1 MKIIEENKNID
12 TSNYMKSDKNL
23 INTNITYENIS
34 KEDINIINKYI
45 TPKNNYW
52 NNYSK
57 NEFSY
62 KLKNFHEL
70 LFKKTNFI
78 RSIETINQN
87 EPLCPNNIN
96 NICNINNITQKFINK
111 KIYMSPI
118 EYFYYIKP
126 NAIQG
131 RLNYFIKTINNE
143 SSIGV
148 EYVQRRSKRAFF
160 LQNVTYLPNNN
171 EFLMKYNYAKRE
183 DDFKRKSNIYT
194 TKIKLIHN
202 FLNRPY
208 IFRDYFLFDPKKKLS
223 LIFSHRNINNY
234 FDEVA
239 INTNEKNNSVNEIV
253 MNLPE
258 HDSTFNIK
266 LLYEKN
272 ILYNKVFKNNCNDND
287 NNIYENNSLTK
298 ISSEIINSLNTLYSK
313 NKIFLR
319 KLFYINPSIQL
330 QFNLETAFL
339 FNVHNLYHNIKYK
352 IKKKEYIKPKNDDYK
367 IHEKLYSYNFKGILN
382 PSKKLQFLGTN
393 KTMHS
398 YMLGNSFYS
407 LFNNKIIF
415 KKMPIFNIFEMQKD
429 GFEISPYV
437 HFNSLITIDKFN
449 FNKIPKN
456 FKDLVSFIDNNDNNL
471 LRMTAGLGVNIISKL
486 FSFEIIYT
494 PYVKK
499 NLTDIHSKFTV
510 KFGID

>member
-1 MKIIEENKNID
+1 MI
-12 TSNYMKSDKNL
+12 
-23 INTNITYENIS
+23 
-34 KEDINIINKYI
+34 
-45 TPKNNYW
+45 
-52 NNYSK
+52 
-57 NEFSY
+57 
-62 KLKNFHEL
+62 LKR
-70 LFKKTNFI
+70 TNFI
-78 RSIETINQN
+78 RDIEVTKEIG
-87 EPLCPNNIN
+87 PSNIN
-96 NICNINNITQKFINK
+96 IHQKFINK
-111 KIYMSPI
+111 RIYMSPI

-131 RLNYFIKTINNE
+131 KLNYYINKLNNE
-143 SSIGV
+143 TSLGV

-160 LQNVTYLPNNN
+160 IQNVSYLSNNN

-183 DDFKRKSNIYT
+183 DDFKRKSNTYT

-202 FLNRPY
+202 FLTRPF
-208 IFRDYFLFDPKKKLS
+208 IFKDYFLLDPRQRIS

-272 ILYNKVFKNNCNDND
+272 VLKK
-287 NNIYENNSLTK
+287 EGKTESNSLTK
-298 ISSEIINSLNTLYSK
+298 ISSEVINSLNTLFLK

-319 KLFYINPSIQL
+319 KLFNLNSTIQV
-330 QFNLETAFL
+330 QFNLESAFL
-339 FNVHNLYHNIKYK
+339 FNINNFYHNIRAKLQK
-352 IKKKEYIKPKNDDYK
+352 DKYIKPKNDDYK
-367 IHEKLYSYNFKGILN
+367 IHEKLYAYNFKGILN

-398 YMLGNSFYS
+398 YMLGNNFYS
-407 LFNNKIIF
+407 LFNNKILF
-415 KKMPIFNIFEMQKD
+415 KKMPIFNFFEMEKD
-429 GFEISPYV
+429 GFEIAPYI

-449 FNKIPKN
+449 FNKIPRN
-456 FKDLVSFIDNNDNNL
+456 IKDITNIIDDKDNNII
-471 LRMTAGLGVNIISKL
+471 RMTSGLGVNIISKL

-499 NLTDIHSKFTV
+499 NMTDIHSKFTV

>member
-1 MKIIEENKNID
+1 M
-12 TSNYMKSDKNL
+12 
-23 INTNITYENIS
+23 
-34 KEDINIINKYI
+34 
-45 TPKNNYW
+45 KNNEQSDPSF
-52 NNYSK
+52 NIQIK
-57 NEFSY
+57 NDLI
-62 KLKNFHEL
+62 LKR
-70 LFKKTNFI
+70 TNFI
-78 RSIETINQN
+78 RDIEVTKEIM
-87 EPLCPNNIN
+87 PPNIN
-96 NICNINNITQKFINK
+96 IHKKFINK
-111 KIYMSPI
+111 RIYMSPI
-118 EYFYYIKP
+118 EYFYYLKP

-131 RLNYFIKTINNE
+131 KLNYYIKKLNNE
-143 SSIGV
+143 TSLGV

-160 LQNVTYLPNNN
+160 IQNVSYLSNNN

-183 DDFKRKSNIYT
+183 DDFKRKSNIYS
-194 TKIKLIHN
+194 TKVKLIHN
-202 FLNRPY
+202 FLTRPY
-208 IFRDYFLFDPKKKLS
+208 IFKDYFLFDPKKRIS
-223 LIFSHRNINNY
+223 LIFNHRNINNF

-272 ILYNKVFKNNCNDND
+272 ILAKEGRM
-287 NNIYENNSLTK
+287 ENNSLTK
-298 ISSEIINSLNTLYSK
+298 ISTEIINSLNTLYSK

-319 KLFYINPSIQL
+319 KLFNVNPSIQV

-339 FNVHNLYHNIKYK
+339 FNINNFYHNIRSKLQK
-352 IKKKEYIKPKNDDYK
+352 GKYIKPKNDDYK

-393 KTMHS
+393 KIMHS
-398 YMLGNSFYS
+398 YMLGNNFYS

-415 KKMPIFNIFEMQKD
+415 KRMPIFNIFEMEKD
-429 GFEISPYV
+429 GFDISPFI

-449 FNKIPKN
+449 FNKIPRNLTDIKN
-456 FKDLVSFIDNNDNNL
+456 IVTDKDNNVI
-471 LRMTAGLGVNIISKL
+471 RMSAGFGVNIISKL
-486 FSFEIIYT
+486 FSFEIVYT

-499 NLTDIHSKFTV
+499 DITDIHSKFTV

>member
-1 MKIIEENKNID
+1 MENKNEK
-12 TSNYMKSDKNL
+12 SKKKYKYNYLKKEEEN
-23 INTNITYENIS
+23 INISYENIS
-34 KEDINIINKYI
+34 EKDIDIINKSI
-45 TPKNNYW
+45 IPNNFWKNNE
-52 NNYSK
+52 SK
-57 NEFSY
+57 NFCFN
-62 KLKNFHEL
+62 KKFKNL
-70 LFKKTNFI
+70 IFKKTNFI
-78 RSIETINQN
+78 RDIETSKESECSNT
-87 EPLCPNNIN
+87 NIH
-96 NICNINNITQKFINK
+96 QKFINK
-111 KIYMSPI
+111 RVYMSPI
-118 EYFYYIKP
+118 EYFYYLKP

-131 RLNYFIKTINNE
+131 KLNYYIKKINNE

-160 LQNVTYLPNNN
+160 IQNVSYLSNNN

-183 DDFKRKSNIYT
+183 DDFKRKSNIYS
-194 TKIKLIHN
+194 TKVKLIHN
-202 FLNRPY
+202 FLTRPY
-208 IFRDYFLFDPKKKLS
+208 IFKDYFLFDPKKRIS
-223 LIFSHRNINNY
+223 LIFNHRNINNF

-272 ILYNKVFKNNCNDND
+272 ILAKEGRM
-287 NNIYENNSLTK
+287 ENNSLTK
-298 ISSEIINSLNTLYSK
+298 ISTEIINSLNTLYSK

-319 KLFYINPSIQL
+319 KLFNVNPSIQV

-339 FNVHNLYHNIKYK
+339 FNINNFYHNIRSKLQK
-352 IKKKEYIKPKNDDYK
+352 GKYIKPKNDDYK

-393 KTMHS
+393 KIMHS
-398 YMLGNSFYS
+398 YMLGNNFYS

-415 KKMPIFNIFEMQKD
+415 KRMPIFNIFEMEKD
-429 GFEISPYV
+429 GFDISPFI

-449 FNKIPKN
+449 FNKIPRNLTDIKN
-456 FKDLVSFIDNNDNNL
+456 IVADKDNNII
-471 LRMTAGLGVNIISKL
+471 RMSAGLGVNIISKL
-486 FSFEIIYT
+486 FSFEIVYT

-499 NLTDIHSKFTV
+499 DITDIHSKFTV

>member
-1 MKIIEENKNID
+1 MESKKEDDINFFNGEKRIISSE
-12 TSNYMKSDKNL
+12 
-23 INTNITYENIS
+23 ITYENIS
-34 KEDINIINKYI
+34 REDINIINKHI
-45 TPKNNYW
+45 IPKENNYW
-52 NNYSK
+52 NNFPI
-57 NEFSY
+57 NGLSY
-62 KLKNFHEL
+62 KIKNFQNL
-70 LFKKTNFI
+70 IYKKTNFI
-78 RSIETINQN
+78 KNIETAIKSDSSFS
-87 EPLCPNNIN
+87 PKVNIN
-96 NICNINNITQKFINK
+96 QKFINK

-131 RLNYFIKTINNE
+131 RLNYYIKKFNNE
-143 SSIGV
+143 SSLGV

-160 LQNVTYLPNNN
+160 LQNVTYLANNN

-194 TKIKLIHN
+194 TKVKFIHN
-202 FLNRPY
+202 FLTRPY
-208 IFRDYFLFDPKKKLS
+208 IFKNYFLFDPKKTLS

-239 INTNEKNNSVNEIV
+239 ININERNNSVNEIV

-258 HDSTFNIK
+258 HDSIFGIK

-272 ILYNKVFKNNCNDND
+272 ILYNKKLNTINGA
-287 NNIYENNSLTK
+287 YENNSLTK
-298 ISSEIINSLNTLYSK
+298 ISTEVVNSLNTLYSK

-319 KLFYINPSIQL
+319 KLFYINPLIQM
-330 QFNLETAFL
+330 QFNMETAFL
-339 FNVHNLYHNIKYK
+339 FNIHNLYHNIKYK
-352 IKKKEYIKPKNDDYK
+352 IKKNKYVKPKNDDFK

-382 PSKKLQFLGTN
+382 PSKKCQFLGTN
-393 KTMHS
+393 KTLHS
-398 YMLGNSFYS
+398 YMLGNAFYS

-437 HFNSLITIDKFN
+437 HFNSLITVDKFN
-449 FNKIPKN
+449 INKVPKN
-456 FKDLVSFIDNNDNNL
+456 MKDIISIIDNGDNNL
-471 LRMTAGLGVNIISKL
+471 LRMSAGLGVNIISKL
-486 FSFEIIYT
+486 FSFEIVYT

>member
-1 MKIIEENKNID
+1 MNEEKGEIKNTSNEEKKIINAQ
-12 TSNYMKSDKNL
+12 
-23 INTNITYENIS
+23 ITYENIS
-34 KEDINIINKYI
+34 NEDINLINTFI
-45 TPKNNYW
+45 TPKEKKIW
-52 NNYSK
+52 NNFPE

-62 KLKNFHEL
+62 KLKNFQEL

-78 RSIETINQN
+78 KNIETTKKFEPLDSRNIKINQKF
-87 EPLCPNNIN
+87 NNK
-96 NICNINNITQKFINK
+96 Q
-111 KIYMSPI
+111 IYMSPI

-131 RLNYFIKTINNE
+131 RLNYYIKKFNNE

-160 LQNVTYLPNNN
+160 LQNITYLNNRN

-208 IFRDYFLFDPKKKLS
+208 IFKDYFLFDPRKRIS

-239 INTNEKNNSVNEIV
+239 VNTNEKNNSVNEIV

-272 ILYNKVFKNNCNDND
+272 ILYNKKFDMN
-287 NNIYENNSLTK
+287 NNIFENNSLTK
-298 ISSEIINSLNTLYSK
+298 ISSEIVNSLNTLFSK

-319 KLFYINPSIQL
+319 KLFYINPFIQL

-339 FNVHNLYHNIKYK
+339 FNVHNLYHNIRYK
-352 IKKKEYIKPKNDDYK
+352 IQKNKYIKPKNDDFK

-393 KTMHS
+393 KTLHS
-398 YMLGNSFYS
+398 YMLGNAFYT

-415 KKMPIFNIFEMQKD
+415 KRMPIFNIFEMQKD

-437 HFNSLITIDKFN
+437 HFNSLVTVDKFN
-449 FNKIPKN
+449 LNKIPKN
-456 FKDLVSFIDNNDNNL
+456 FRDLKSIIDINDNNFV
-471 LRMTAGLGVNIISKL
+471 RMSAGLGVNIISKL

>member
-1 MKIIEENKNID
+1 MKLKIDENNNID
-12 TSNYMKSDKNL
+12 TFMKGENKL
-23 INTNITYENIS
+23 INTNISYENIS
-34 KEDINIINKYI
+34 KEDINIIKNYI
-45 TPKNNYW
+45 TPKKDYW
-52 NNYSK
+52 NNYPIK
-57 NEFSY
+57 EFSY
-62 KLKNFHEL
+62 KLKNFQEL
-70 LFKKTNFI
+70 IFKKSNFI
-78 RSIETINQN
+78 QSIETLNQN
-87 EPLCPNNIN
+87 ESLPSSSPPFNK
-96 NICNINNITQKFINK
+96 NITQKFINK

-131 RLNYFIKTINNE
+131 QLNYYIKTLNNE

-160 LQNVTYLPNNN
+160 LQNRTYLPNNN

-208 IFRDYFLFDPKKKLS
+208 IFRDYFLFDPKKRIS

-272 ILYNKVFKNNCNDND
+272 ILYNKKFKNNDNL
-287 NNIYENNSLTK
+287 YENNSLTK

-319 KLFYINPSIQL
+319 KLFYINPFIQL

-352 IKKKEYIKPKNDDYK
+352 IKKNEYIKPKNDDYK

-382 PSKKLQFLGTN
+382 PSKKCQFYGTN
-393 KTMHS
+393 KTLHS

-415 KKMPIFNIFEMQKD
+415 KKMPIFNIFEIQKD
-429 GFEISPYV
+429 GFEISPYI
-437 HFNSLITIDKFN
+437 HFNSLITIDKLN

-456 FKDLVSFIDNNDNNL
+456 IKDLTSFIDNNDNNL

-499 NLTDIHSKFTV
+499 NITDIHSKFTV
-510 KFGID
+510 KLGID

>member
-1 MKIIEENKNID
+1 MEIKNEKNKKCCKNNSLVNDEKNI
-12 TSNYMKSDKNL
+12 
-23 INTNITYENIS
+23 NISYENIS
-34 KEDINIINKYI
+34 EKDINIINKYI
-45 TPKNNYW
+45 IHNNFWKNKETNISPF
-52 NNYSK
+52 NN
-57 NEFSY
+57 
-62 KLKNFHEL
+62 KNFKNL
-70 LFKKTNFI
+70 IFKKTNFI
-78 RSIETINQN
+78 KDIEASKETELQ
-87 EPLCPNNIN
+87 NIN
-96 NICNINNITQKFINK
+96 IHHNFINK
-111 KIYMSPI
+111 RVYMSPI

-131 RLNYFIKTINNE
+131 KLNYYIKKINNE

-160 LQNVTYLPNNN
+160 IQNVSYLSNNN

-183 DDFKRKSNIYT
+183 DDFKRKSNIYS

-202 FLNRPY
+202 FLTRPY
-208 IFRDYFLFDPKKKLS
+208 IFKDYFLFDPKNRIS
-223 LIFSHRNINNY
+223 LILNHRNINNY

-272 ILYNKVFKNNCNDND
+272 ILKKERKM
-287 NNIYENNSLTK
+287 ENNSLTK
-298 ISSEIINSLNTLYSK
+298 ISTEIINSLNTLYSK

-319 KLFYINPSIQL
+319 KIFNINPIMQF
-330 QFNLETAFL
+330 QFNLESAFL
-339 FNVHNLYHNIKYK
+339 FNINNLYHNIKYSLQK
-352 IKKKEYIKPKNDDYK
+352 DKNIKPKNDDYK

-393 KTMHS
+393 KVMHS
-398 YMLGNSFYS
+398 YMLGNNFYS

-415 KKMPIFNIFEMQKD
+415 KKMPIFNIFEMEKD
-429 GFEISPYV
+429 GFEISPYI
-437 HFNSLITIDKFN
+437 HFNSLITVDKFN

-456 FKDLVSFIDNNDNNL
+456 IDDIKNIVADKNNNII
-471 LRMTAGLGVNIISKL
+471 RMSSGLGINIISKL

-499 NLTDIHSKFTV
+499 DITDIHSKFTV
-510 KFGID
+510 KLGID

>member
-1 MKIIEENKNID
+1 MNDEKGEIKNTSNEEKKIINAQ
-12 TSNYMKSDKNL
+12 
-23 INTNITYENIS
+23 ITYENIS
-34 KEDINIINKYI
+34 NEDINLINTFI
-45 TPKNNYW
+45 TPKEKKIW
-52 NNYSK
+52 NNFPE

-62 KLKNFHEL
+62 KLKNFQEL

-78 RSIETINQN
+78 KNIETTKKFEPLDSRNIKINQKF
-87 EPLCPNNIN
+87 NNK
-96 NICNINNITQKFINK
+96 Q
-111 KIYMSPI
+111 IYMSPI

-131 RLNYFIKTINNE
+131 RLNYYIKKFNNE

-160 LQNVTYLPNNN
+160 LQNITYLNNRN

-194 TKIKLIHN
+194 TKLKLIHN

-208 IFRDYFLFDPKKKLS
+208 IFKDYFLFDPRKRIS

-239 INTNEKNNSVNEIV
+239 VNTNEKNNSVNEIV

-266 LLYEKN
+266 FLYEKN
-272 ILYNKVFKNNCNDND
+272 ILYNKKFDMN
-287 NNIYENNSLTK
+287 NNIFENNSLTK
-298 ISSEIINSLNTLYSK
+298 ISSEIVNSLNTLFSK

-319 KLFYINPSIQL
+319 KLFYINPFIQL

-339 FNVHNLYHNIKYK
+339 FNVHNLYHNIRYK
-352 IKKKEYIKPKNDDYK
+352 IQKNKYIKPKNDDFK

-393 KTMHS
+393 KTLHS
-398 YMLGNSFYS
+398 YMLGNAFYT

-415 KKMPIFNIFEMQKD
+415 KRMPIFNIFEMQKD

-437 HFNSLITIDKFN
+437 HFNSLVTVDKFN
-449 FNKIPKN
+449 LNKIPKN
-456 FKDLVSFIDNNDNNL
+456 FRDLKSIIDINDNNFV
-471 LRMTAGLGVNIISKL
+471 RMSAGLGVNIISKL

>member
-1 MKIIEENKNID
+1 MEVKKGDNKNFNLNILKD
-12 TSNYMKSDKNL
+12 DKKL
-23 INTNITYENIS
+23 INTKITYENIS
-34 KEDINIINKYI
+34 NEDINIINKYI
-45 TPKNNYW
+45 TPKEKNFW
-52 NNYSK
+52 NNYPL
-57 NEFSY
+57 NELSY
-62 KLKNFHEL
+62 KLKTFQDL
-70 LFKKTNFI
+70 LFKKSNFI
-78 RSIETINQN
+78 KSIESTRQS
-87 EPLCPNNIN
+87 ESLFSSNIN
-96 NICNINNITQKFINK
+96 VTQKFINK
-111 KIYMSPI
+111 NIYMSPI

-131 RLNYFIKTINNE
+131 RLNYYIKKINNE

-160 LQNVTYLPNNN
+160 LQNVTYLSNNN
-171 EFLMKYNYAKRE
+171 EFMMKYNYAKRE

-208 IFRDYFLFDPKKKLS
+208 IFRDYFLFDPKKRIS
-223 LIFSHRNINNY
+223 LILSHRNINNY

-272 ILYNKVFKNNCNDND
+272 ILSNIKFNNN

-298 ISSEIINSLNTLYSK
+298 ISSEIVNSLNTLYSK

-319 KLFYINPSIQL
+319 KLFYINPLIQF
-330 QFNLETAFL
+330 QFNFETAFL
-339 FNVHNLYHNIKYK
+339 FNVHNLYHNIRHK
-352 IKKKEYIKPKNDDYK
+352 IQKNKYIKPKNDDYK

-382 PSKKLQFLGTN
+382 PSKKCQFLGTN
-393 KTMHS
+393 KTLHS
-398 YMLGNSFYS
+398 YMLGNAFYS
-407 LFNNKIIF
+407 LFNNKVIF
-415 KKMPIFNIFEMQKD
+415 KRMPIFNIFEMQKD

-437 HFNSLITIDKFN
+437 HFNSLITVDKFN
-449 FNKIPKN
+449 INKIPKN
-456 FKDLVSFIDNNDNNL
+456 FKDLVSIIDNNDNNL
-471 LRMTAGLGVNIISKL
+471 LRMSAGLGVNVISKL
-486 FSFEIIYT
+486 FSFEIVYT

>member
-1 MKIIEENKNID
+1 MEVKKGDNKNFNLNILKD
-12 TSNYMKSDKNL
+12 DKKL
-23 INTNITYENIS
+23 INTKITYENIS
-34 KEDINIINKYI
+34 NEDINIINKYI
-45 TPKNNYW
+45 TPKEKNFW
-52 NNYSK
+52 NNYPL
-57 NEFSY
+57 NELSY
-62 KLKNFHEL
+62 KLKTFQDL
-70 LFKKTNFI
+70 LFKKSNFI
-78 RSIETINQN
+78 KSIESTRQS
-87 EPLCPNNIN
+87 ESLLSSNIN
-96 NICNINNITQKFINK
+96 VTQKFINK
-111 KIYMSPI
+111 NIYMSPI

-131 RLNYFIKTINNE
+131 RLNYYIKKINNE

-160 LQNVTYLPNNN
+160 LQNVTYLSNNN
-171 EFLMKYNYAKRE
+171 EFMMKYNYAKRE

-208 IFRDYFLFDPKKKLS
+208 IFRDYFLFDPKKRIS
-223 LIFSHRNINNY
+223 LILSHRNINNY

-272 ILYNKVFKNNCNDND
+272 ILSNIKFNNNN

-298 ISSEIINSLNTLYSK
+298 ISSEIVNSLNTLYSK

-319 KLFYINPSIQL
+319 KLFYINPLIQF
-330 QFNLETAFL
+330 QFNFETAFL
-339 FNVHNLYHNIKYK
+339 FNVHNLYHNIRHK
-352 IKKKEYIKPKNDDYK
+352 IQKNKYIKPKNDDYK

-382 PSKKLQFLGTN
+382 PSKKCQFLGTN
-393 KTMHS
+393 KTLHS
-398 YMLGNSFYS
+398 YMLGNAFYS
-407 LFNNKIIF
+407 LFNNKVIF
-415 KKMPIFNIFEMQKD
+415 KRMPIFNIFEMQKD

-437 HFNSLITIDKFN
+437 HFNSLITVDKFN
-449 FNKIPKN
+449 INKIPKN
-456 FKDLVSFIDNNDNNL
+456 FKDLVSIIDNNDNNL
-471 LRMTAGLGVNIISKL
+471 LRMSAGLGVNVISKL
-486 FSFEIIYT
+486 FSFEIVYT

>member
-1 MKIIEENKNID
+1 MESKTEDNINFLNEEKRVI
-12 TSNYMKSDKNL
+12 SSE
-23 INTNITYENIS
+23 INYENIS

-45 TPKNNYW
+45 IPKENNYW
-52 NNYSK
+52 NNFPS
-57 NEFSY
+57 NELSY
-62 KLKNFHEL
+62 KIKNFQDL
-70 LFKKTNFI
+70 IFKKTNFI
-78 RSIETINQN
+78 KNIETSIKSDSSFS
-87 EPLCPNNIN
+87 PKVNIN
-96 NICNINNITQKFINK
+96 QKFINK
-111 KIYMSPI
+111 KVYMSPI

-131 RLNYFIKTINNE
+131 RLNYYIKKFNNE
-143 SSIGV
+143 SSLGV

-160 LQNVTYLPNNN
+160 LQNITYLSNNN

-194 TKIKLIHN
+194 TKVKFIHN
-202 FLNRPY
+202 FLTRPY
-208 IFRDYFLFDPKKKLS
+208 IFKNYFLFDPKKTLS

-239 INTNEKNNSVNEIV
+239 ININERNNSVNEIV

-258 HDSTFNIK
+258 HDSIFGIK

-272 ILYNKVFKNNCNDND
+272 ILYNKKLNTTNGV
-287 NNIYENNSLTK
+287 YENNSLTK
-298 ISSEIINSLNTLYSK
+298 ISTEVVNSLNTLYSK

-319 KLFYINPSIQL
+319 KLFYINPLIQM
-330 QFNLETAFL
+330 QFNMETAFL
-339 FNVHNLYHNIKYK
+339 FNIHNLYHNIKYK
-352 IKKKEYIKPKNDDYK
+352 IKKNQYVKPKNDDYK

-382 PSKKLQFLGTN
+382 PSKKCQFLGTN
-393 KTMHS
+393 KTLHS
-398 YMLGNSFYS
+398 YMLGNAFYS

-437 HFNSLITIDKFN
+437 HFNSLITVDKFN
-449 FNKIPKN
+449 FNKVPKN
-456 FKDLVSFIDNNDNNL
+456 MKDIISIIDNGDNSL
-471 LRMTAGLGVNIISKL
+471 LRMSAGLGVNIISKL
-486 FSFEIIYT
+486 FSFEIVYT

>member
-1 MKIIEENKNID
+1 
-12 TSNYMKSDKNL
+12 
-23 INTNITYENIS
+23 
-34 KEDINIINKYI
+34 
-45 TPKNNYW
+45 
-52 NNYSK
+52 
-57 NEFSY
+57 
-62 KLKNFHEL
+62 
-70 LFKKTNFI
+70 
-78 RSIETINQN
+78 
-87 EPLCPNNIN
+87 
-96 NICNINNITQKFINK
+96 
-111 KIYMSPI
+111 MSPI

-131 RLNYFIKTINNE
+131 KLNYYIKSLNNE

-160 LQNVTYLPNNN
+160 IQNLSYLSNNN

-183 DDFKRKSNIYT
+183 DDFKRKSNIYS
-194 TKIKLIHN
+194 TKLKLIHN

-208 IFRDYFLFDPKKKLS
+208 IFKDYFLFDPKKRIS
-223 LIFSHRNINNY
+223 LILSHRNINNY

-272 ILYNKVFKNNCNDND
+272 ILIKEDKF
-287 NNIYENNSLTK
+287 ENNSLTK
-298 ISSEIINSLNTLYSK
+298 ISSEVINSLNTLYSK

-319 KLFYINPSIQL
+319 KLFNINKLIQV
-330 QFNLETAFL
+330 QFNFETAFI
-339 FNVHNLYHNIKYK
+339 FNIHNLYHNIRHKFQK
-352 IKKKEYIKPKNDDYK
+352 DKYIKPRSDDYK
-367 IHEKLYSYNFKGILN
+367 IHEKLYAYNFKGILN

-398 YMLGNSFYS
+398 YMLGNNFYS

-415 KKMPIFNIFEMQKD
+415 KKFPIFNIFEMEKD

-449 FNKIPKN
+449 FNKIPRNIKELTN
-456 FKDLVSFIDNNDNNL
+456 IIETKDNNIV
-471 LRMTAGLGVNIISKL
+471 RMTAGLGVNIISKL

-510 KFGID
+510 KLGID

>member
-1 MKIIEENKNID
+1 MNDEKGEIKNTSNEEKKIINAQ
-12 TSNYMKSDKNL
+12 
-23 INTNITYENIS
+23 ITYENIS
-34 KEDINIINKYI
+34 NEDINLINTFI
-45 TPKNNYW
+45 TPKEKKIW
-52 NNYSK
+52 NNFPE

-62 KLKNFHEL
+62 KLKNFQEL

-78 RSIETINQN
+78 KNIETTKKFEPLDSRNIKINQKF
-87 EPLCPNNIN
+87 NNK
-96 NICNINNITQKFINK
+96 Q
-111 KIYMSPI
+111 IYMSPI

-131 RLNYFIKTINNE
+131 RLNYYIKKFNNE

-160 LQNVTYLPNNN
+160 LQNITYLNNRN

-194 TKIKLIHN
+194 TKLKLIHN

-208 IFRDYFLFDPKKKLS
+208 IFKDYFLFDPRKRIS

-239 INTNEKNNSVNEIV
+239 VNTNEKNNSVNEIV

-272 ILYNKVFKNNCNDND
+272 ILYNKKFDMN
-287 NNIYENNSLTK
+287 NNIFENNSLTK
-298 ISSEIINSLNTLYSK
+298 ISSEIVNSLNTLFSK

-319 KLFYINPSIQL
+319 KLFYINPFIQL

-339 FNVHNLYHNIKYK
+339 FNVHNLYHNIRYK
-352 IKKKEYIKPKNDDYK
+352 IQKNKYIKPKNDDFK

-393 KTMHS
+393 KTLHS
-398 YMLGNSFYS
+398 YMLGNAFYT

-415 KKMPIFNIFEMQKD
+415 KRMPIFNIFEMQKD

-437 HFNSLITIDKFN
+437 HFNSLVTVDKFN
-449 FNKIPKN
+449 LNKIPKN
-456 FKDLVSFIDNNDNNL
+456 FRDLKSIIDINDNNL
-471 LRMTAGLGVNIISKL
+471 VRMSAGLGVNIISKL

-510 KFGID
+510 KLGID

>member
-1 MKIIEENKNID
+1 MEINKEKNKNID
-12 TSNYMKSDKNL
+12 LNILKEDNL
-23 INTNITYENIS
+23 VNTKVAYENIS
-34 KEDINIINKYI
+34 KEDENIINKYI
-45 TPKNNYW
+45 VPKENYFW
-52 NNYSK
+52 KNYPKS
-57 NEFSY
+57 EFSY
-62 KLKNFHEL
+62 KLKTFQDL
-70 LFKKTNFI
+70 IFKKTNFI
-78 RSIETINQN
+78 KNIDITKQNISNIQNIPNISSSNIDIN
-87 EPLCPNNIN
+87 L
-96 NICNINNITQKFINK
+96 KFNNK

-131 RLNYFIKTINNE
+131 RLNYFIKKFNNE

-160 LQNVTYLPNNN
+160 LQNITYLPNRN
-171 EFLMKYNYAKRE
+171 EILMKYNYAKRE

-194 TKIKLIHN
+194 TKLKLIHN
-202 FLNRPY
+202 FINRPY
-208 IFRDYFLFDPKKKLS
+208 IFKDYFLFDPKKKIS

-272 ILYNKVFKNNCNDND
+272 ILYNKKFNSNN
-287 NNIYENNSLTK
+287 NNNLYENNSLTK
-298 ISSEIINSLNTLYSK
+298 ISSEIINSLNTLYCK

-319 KLFYINPSIQL
+319 KLFYINPFVQL
-330 QFNLETAFL
+330 QFNSETAFL
-339 FNVHNLYHNIKYK
+339 FNAHNLYHNIRYK
-352 IKKKEYIKPKNDDYK
+352 IQKNKYIKPKNDDYK

-382 PSKKLQFLGTN
+382 PSKKCQFLGTN
-393 KTMHS
+393 KTLHS
-398 YMLGNSFYS
+398 YMLGNAFYS

-415 KKMPIFNIFEMQKD
+415 KKMPIFNIFEMNKD

-437 HFNSLITIDKFN
+437 HFNSLITVDKFN
-449 FNKIPKN
+449 INKIPKN
-456 FKDLVSFIDNNDNNL
+456 FKDLLSFIDNNNDNDL
-471 LRMTAGLGVNIISKL
+471 LRMTAGLGVNVISKL
-486 FSFEIIYT
+486 FSFEIVYT
-494 PYVKK
+494 PYVKR
-499 NLTDIHSKFTV
+499 NFTDIHSKFTV

>member
-1 MKIIEENKNID
+1 MEIKKEENKNFNLNIFKD
-12 TSNYMKSDKNL
+12 DKKL
-23 INTNITYENIS
+23 INTKITYENIS
-34 KEDINIINKYI
+34 NEDINIINKYI
-45 TPKNNYW
+45 IPKEKNFW
-52 NNYSK
+52 NNYPV
-57 NEFSY
+57 NELSY
-62 KLKNFHEL
+62 KLKTFQDL
-70 LFKKTNFI
+70 LFKKSNFI
-78 RSIETINQN
+78 KSIESTRQN
-87 EPLCPNNIN
+87 ESLLSSNIN
-96 NICNINNITQKFINK
+96 VTQKFINK
-111 KIYMSPI
+111 NIYMSPI

-131 RLNYFIKTINNE
+131 RLNYYIKKINNE

-160 LQNVTYLPNNN
+160 LQNITYLSNNN

-208 IFRDYFLFDPKKKLS
+208 IFRDYFLFDPKKRIS
-223 LIFSHRNINNY
+223 LILSHRNINNY

-258 HDSTFNIK
+258 HDSIFNIK
-266 LLYEKN
+266 LLFEKN
-272 ILYNKVFKNNCNDND
+272 ILSNIKFNNN

-298 ISSEIINSLNTLYSK
+298 ISSEIVNSLNTLYSK

-319 KLFYINPSIQL
+319 KLFYINPSIQF
-330 QFNLETAFL
+330 QFNFETSFL
-339 FNVHNLYHNIKYK
+339 FNVHNLYHNIRHKIQKNKY
-352 IKKKEYIKPKNDDYK
+352 IRPKNDDYK

-382 PSKKLQFLGTN
+382 PSKKCQFLGTN
-393 KTMHS
+393 KTLHS
-398 YMLGNSFYS
+398 YMLGNAFYS
-407 LFNNKIIF
+407 LFNNKVIF
-415 KKMPIFNIFEMQKD
+415 KRMPIFNIFEMQKD

-437 HFNSLITIDKFN
+437 HFNSLITVDKFN

-456 FKDLVSFIDNNDNNL
+456 FKDLVSIIDNNENNL
-471 LRMTAGLGVNIISKL
+471 LRMSAGLGVNVISKL
-486 FSFEIIYT
+486 FSFEIVYT

>member
-1 MKIIEENKNID
+1 MI
-12 TSNYMKSDKNL
+12 
-23 INTNITYENIS
+23 
-34 KEDINIINKYI
+34 
-45 TPKNNYW
+45 
-52 NNYSK
+52 
-57 NEFSY
+57 
-62 KLKNFHEL
+62 
-70 LFKKTNFI
+70 FKRTNFI
-78 RSIETINQN
+78 KDIESTKEI
-87 EPLCPNNIN
+87 ESSNIH
-96 NICNINNITQKFINK
+96 IKQKFINK
-111 KIYMSPI
+111 RIYMSPI

-131 RLNYFIKTINNE
+131 KLNYYIQKINNE

-160 LQNVTYLPNNN
+160 IQNTSYLPNNN
-171 EFLMKYNYAKRE
+171 EFLIKYNYAKRE

-194 TKIKLIHN
+194 TKVKLIHN
-202 FLNRPY
+202 FLTRPY
-208 IFRDYFLFDPKKKLS
+208 IFKEYFLFDPKKRIS

-272 ILYNKVFKNNCNDND
+272 YLKKEEK
-287 NNIYENNSLTK
+287 YENNTLTK

-319 KLFYINPSIQL
+319 ILFNINPMIQV

-339 FNVHNLYHNIKYK
+339 FNINNFYHNMRYK
-352 IKKKEYIKPKNDDYK
+352 FQKDKYIKPKNDDYK
-367 IHEKLYSYNFKGILN
+367 IHEKLYPYNFKGILN

-393 KTMHS
+393 KIMHS
-398 YMLGNSFYS
+398 YMLGNNFYS

-415 KKMPIFNIFEMQKD
+415 KRMPIFNIFEMEKD

-449 FNKIPKN
+449 FNKIPKSLTDIRN
-456 FKDLVSFIDNNDNNL
+456 IVADKDNNII
-471 LRMTAGLGVNIISKL
+471 RMTAGLGVNIISKL
-486 FSFEIIYT
+486 FSFEIVYT

-499 NLTDIHSKFTV
+499 DLTDIHSKFTV
-510 KFGID
+510 KFGMD

>member
-1 MKIIEENKNID
+1 
-12 TSNYMKSDKNL
+12 
-23 INTNITYENIS
+23 
-34 KEDINIINKYI
+34 
-45 TPKNNYW
+45 
-52 NNYSK
+52 
-57 NEFSY
+57 
-62 KLKNFHEL
+62 
-70 LFKKTNFI
+70 
-78 RSIETINQN
+78 
-87 EPLCPNNIN
+87 
-96 NICNINNITQKFINK
+96 
-111 KIYMSPI
+111 MSPI
-118 EYFYYIKP
+118 EYFNYIKP

-131 RLNYFIKTINNE
+131 KLNYYIKTLNNK

-160 LQNVTYLPNNN
+160 IQNISYLSNNN

-202 FLNRPY
+202 FLTRPY
-208 IFRDYFLFDPKKKLS
+208 IFKDYFLFDPKNRLS

-272 ILYNKVFKNNCNDND
+272 ILKKAEKSEINT
-287 NNIYENNSLTK
+287 LTK
-298 ISSEIINSLNTLYSK
+298 ISTEIINSLNTLYSK

-319 KLFYINPSIQL
+319 KLFNINPMIQA

-339 FNVHNLYHNIKYK
+339 FNINNFYHNIRYK
-352 IKKKEYIKPKNDDYK
+352 FQKDKYIKPKNDDYK
-367 IHEKLYSYNFKGILN
+367 IHEKLYAYNFKGILN

-393 KTMHS
+393 KIMHS
-398 YMLGNSFYS
+398 YMLGNNFYT

-415 KKMPIFNIFEMQKD
+415 KKMPIFNIFEMEKD
-429 GFEISPYV
+429 GFEISPYA

-449 FNKIPKN
+449 FNKIPRSIQDIRNVIDDK
-456 FKDLVSFIDNNDNNL
+456 DNNII
-471 LRMTAGLGVNIISKL
+471 RMTAGVGVNIISKL

-499 NLTDIHSKFTV
+499 NITDIHSKFTV

>member
-1 MKIIEENKNID
+1 MESKKENNKNID
-12 TSNYMKSDKNL
+12 LNISKGQKI
-23 INTNITYENIS
+23 INTKIIFENIS
-34 KEDINIINKYI
+34 KEDENIINKYI
-45 TPKNNYW
+45 TPK
-52 NNYSK
+52 
-57 NEFSY
+57 E
-62 KLKNFHEL
+62 KNFWANYPITEL
-70 LFKKTNFI
+70 PYKIKFFQDLIFKKTNFI
-78 RSIETINQN
+78 KNIETENHTIPSNSS
-87 EPLCPNNIN
+87 NI
-96 NICNINNITQKFINK
+96 NITQKFNNK
-111 KIYMSPI
+111 KVYMSPI

-131 RLNYFIKTINNE
+131 RLNYYIKKFNNE

-148 EYVQRRSKRAFF
+148 EYVQRRNKRAFF
-160 LQNVTYLPNNN
+160 LQNRTYLPNRN

-194 TKIKLIHN
+194 TKVKLIHN
-202 FLNRPY
+202 FMNRPY
-208 IFRDYFLFDPKKKLS
+208 IFRDYFLFDPKKSIS

-234 FDEVA
+234 FDEIA

-272 ILYNKVFKNNCNDND
+272 MLYNKQFNGN
-287 NNIYENNSLTK
+287 NNIYENNSLNK
-298 ISSEIINSLNTLYSK
+298 ISSEIVNSLNTLFCK
-313 NKIFLR
+313 NKIFFR
-319 KLFYINPSIQL
+319 KLFYVNSSIQL
-330 QFNLETAFL
+330 QFNSETAFL
-339 FNVHNLYHNIKYK
+339 FNVYNLYHNIRYILQKNK
-352 IKKKEYIKPKNDDYK
+352 YIKPKNDDYK

-382 PSKKLQFLGTN
+382 PSRKLRFLGTN
-393 KTMHS
+393 KTLHS
-398 YMLGNSFYS
+398 YMLGNAFYS
-407 LFNNKIIF
+407 MFNNKIIF

-437 HFNSLITIDKFN
+437 HFNSLITVDKFN
-449 FNKIPKN
+449 FNKIPRN
-456 FKDLVSFIDNNDNNL
+456 FKDLVSFIDNNDNDL

-494 PYVKK
+494 PYVKR

>member
-1 MKIIEENKNID
+1 MEVKKGDNKNFNLNILKD
-12 TSNYMKSDKNL
+12 DKKL
-23 INTNITYENIS
+23 INTKITYENIS
-34 KEDINIINKYI
+34 NEDINIINKYI
-45 TPKNNYW
+45 TPKEKNFW
-52 NNYSK
+52 NNYPL
-57 NEFSY
+57 NELSY
-62 KLKNFHEL
+62 KLKTFQDL
-70 LFKKTNFI
+70 LFKKSNFI
-78 RSIETINQN
+78 KSIESTRQS
-87 EPLCPNNIN
+87 ESLLSSNIN
-96 NICNINNITQKFINK
+96 VTQKFINK
-111 KIYMSPI
+111 NIYMSPI

-131 RLNYFIKTINNE
+131 RLNYYIKKINNE

-160 LQNVTYLPNNN
+160 LQNVTYLSNNN
-171 EFLMKYNYAKRE
+171 EFMMKYNYAKRE

-208 IFRDYFLFDPKKKLS
+208 IFRDYFLFDPKKRIS
-223 LIFSHRNINNY
+223 LILSHRNINNY

-272 ILYNKVFKNNCNDND
+272 ILSNIKFNNN

-298 ISSEIINSLNTLYSK
+298 ISSEIVNSLNTLYSK

-319 KLFYINPSIQL
+319 KLFYINPLIQF
-330 QFNLETAFL
+330 QFNFETAFL
-339 FNVHNLYHNIKYK
+339 FNVHNLYHNIRHK
-352 IKKKEYIKPKNDDYK
+352 IQKNKYIKPKNDDYK

-382 PSKKLQFLGTN
+382 PSKKCQFLGTN
-393 KTMHS
+393 KTLHS
-398 YMLGNSFYS
+398 YMLGNAFYS
-407 LFNNKIIF
+407 LFNNKVIF
-415 KKMPIFNIFEMQKD
+415 KRMPIFNIFEMQKD

-437 HFNSLITIDKFN
+437 HFNSLITVDKFN
-449 FNKIPKN
+449 INKIPKN
-456 FKDLVSFIDNNDNNL
+456 FKDLVSIIDNNDNNL
-471 LRMTAGLGVNIISKL
+471 LRMSAGLGVNVISKL
-486 FSFEIIYT
+486 FSFEIVYT

>member
-1 MKIIEENKNID
+1 
-12 TSNYMKSDKNL
+12 
-23 INTNITYENIS
+23 
-34 KEDINIINKYI
+34 
-45 TPKNNYW
+45 
-52 NNYSK
+52 
-57 NEFSY
+57 
-62 KLKNFHEL
+62 
-70 LFKKTNFI
+70 
-78 RSIETINQN
+78 
-87 EPLCPNNIN
+87 
-96 NICNINNITQKFINK
+96 
-111 KIYMSPI
+111 MSPI
-118 EYFYYIKP
+118 EYFFYIKP

-131 RLNYFIKTINNE
+131 KLNYYIKSLNNE

-160 LQNVTYLPNNN
+160 IQNLSYLSNNN

-183 DDFKRKSNIYT
+183 DDFKRKSNIYS
-194 TKIKLIHN
+194 TKLKLIHN

-208 IFRDYFLFDPKKKLS
+208 IFKDYFLFDPKKRIS
-223 LIFSHRNINNY
+223 LILSHRNINNY

-272 ILYNKVFKNNCNDND
+272 ILIKEDKF
-287 NNIYENNSLTK
+287 ENNSLTK
-298 ISSEIINSLNTLYSK
+298 ISSEVINSLNTLYSK

-319 KLFYINPSIQL
+319 KLFNINKLIQV
-330 QFNLETAFL
+330 QFNFETAFI
-339 FNVHNLYHNIKYK
+339 FNIHNLYHNIRHKFQK
-352 IKKKEYIKPKNDDYK
+352 DKYIKPRSDDYK
-367 IHEKLYSYNFKGILN
+367 IHEKLYAYNFKGILN

-398 YMLGNSFYS
+398 YMLGNNFYS

-415 KKMPIFNIFEMQKD
+415 KKFPIFNIFEMEKD
-429 GFEISPYV
+429 GFEISPYI

-449 FNKIPKN
+449 FNKIPRNIKELTN
-456 FKDLVSFIDNNDNNL
+456 IIETKDNNIV
-471 LRMTAGLGVNIISKL
+471 RMTAGLGVNIISKL

-510 KFGID
+510 KLGID

>member
-1 MKIIEENKNID
+1 MEIKNEKSKKKYKFNDFYNKEENINISYVNISEKDIDIINKSIIPNNFWKNNE
-12 TSNYMKSDKNL
+12 SKNFCFNKKFKNL
-23 INTNITYENIS
+23 I
-34 KEDINIINKYI
+34 
-45 TPKNNYW
+45 
-52 NNYSK
+52 
-57 NEFSY
+57 
-62 KLKNFHEL
+62 
-70 LFKKTNFI
+70 FKKTNFI
-78 RSIETINQN
+78 RDIETSKESDFSNT
-87 EPLCPNNIN
+87 NIHH
-96 NICNINNITQKFINK
+96 KFINK
-111 KIYMSPI
+111 KVYMSPI
-118 EYFYYIKP
+118 EYFYYLKP

-131 RLNYFIKTINNE
+131 KLNYYIKKINNE

-160 LQNVTYLPNNN
+160 IQNVSYLSNNN

-183 DDFKRKSNIYT
+183 DDFKRKSNIYS
-194 TKIKLIHN
+194 TKVKLIHN
-202 FLNRPY
+202 FLTRPY
-208 IFRDYFLFDPKKKLS
+208 IFKDYFLFDPRKRIS
-223 LIFSHRNINNY
+223 LIFNHRNINNF

-258 HDSTFNIK
+258 HDSTFNVK

-272 ILYNKVFKNNCNDND
+272 MLTKEGGM
-287 NNIYENNSLTK
+287 ENNSLTK
-298 ISSEIINSLNTLYSK
+298 ISTEIINSLNTLYSK

-319 KLFYINPSIQL
+319 KLFNINPSIQV

-339 FNVHNLYHNIKYK
+339 FNINNFYHNIRSKLQK
-352 IKKKEYIKPKNDDYK
+352 GKYIKPKNDDYK

-393 KTMHS
+393 KIMHS
-398 YMLGNSFYS
+398 YMLGNNFYS

-415 KKMPIFNIFEMQKD
+415 KRMPIFNIFEMEKD
-429 GFEISPYV
+429 GFDISPFI

-449 FNKIPKN
+449 FNKIPRNFTDIKN
-456 FKDLVSFIDNNDNNL
+456 IVADKDNNII
-471 LRMTAGLGVNIISKL
+471 RMSAGLGINIISKL
-486 FSFEIIYT
+486 FSFEIVYT

-499 NLTDIHSKFTV
+499 DITDIHSKFTV